1 MAAYPPRIA
10 PSCSSSPPEI
20 GLSEARPS
28 RARLPRLR
36 LHIHVLSTGCVIAP
50 NTSEA
55 NTQRMEDVR
64 KMSEQATATCGV
76 GNVKEVNSKSFT
88 CK

>member
-1 MAAYPPRIA
+1 MTIRSIHA
-10 PSCSSSPPEI
+10 
-20 GLSEARPS
+20 ARPI
-28 RARLPRLR
+28 AWLLAGAAA
-36 LHIHVLSTGCVIAP
+36 VLSTGCVIAP

>member
-1 MAAYPPRIA
+1 MTIRSIR
-10 PSCSSSPPEI
+10 SI
-20 GLSEARPS
+20 QIARPV
-28 RARLPRLR
+28 ALL
-36 LHIHVLSTGCVIAP
+36 LAGAAAVLSAGCVIAP

-55 NTQRMEDVR
+55 NTQRMDDVR
-64 KMSEQATATCGV
+64 KMSEQATATCGA